1 MLHNNT
7 FMKQKLE
14 ILYDDEDMVLVN
26 KPANY
31 LSIPDRFA
39 VDQPN
44 LLTSL
49 TKKYGKIYVV
59 HRIDK
64 ETSGIIC
71 FAKTA
76 EAHKNLSIQFEK
88 RRVQKIYYTL
98 VEGKVHQA
106 EGKIDLPIAPSKTKL
121 GKMIIA
127 KRGKSSVTE
136 YKVIEEFNHY
146 TLLAADIK
154 TGRTHQIRVH
164 FEAIGYP
171 LAVDA
176 VYGRK
181 EAFLLSQVKLRKY
194 KSKGYGEE
202 RPLMSRTTLHA
213 FELTLFHPQSNEK
226 MTVQAPLPKDFRAV
240 LQQLRKWGK

>member
-1 MLHNNT
+1 
-7 FMKQKLE
+7 MKKKVS
-14 ILYDDEDMVLVN
+14 ILFEDDHLVILN

-39 VDQPN
+39 PAQAN
-44 LLTSL
+44 LLGYL
-49 TKKYGKIYVV
+49 RNRQEEVFVV
-59 HRIDK
+59 HRIDR

-76 EAHKNLSIQFEK
+76 AAHKSLSQQFENRTVK
-88 RRVQKIYYTL
+88 KIYQVL
-98 VEGKVHQA
+98 VEGHLHQN
-106 EGKIDLPIAPSKTKL
+106 EGAIDLPIAPSKSKA
-121 GKMIIA
+121 GKMVIA
-127 KRGKSSVTE
+127 KRGKASLTE
-136 YKVIEEFNHY
+136 YRLLETFKHY
-146 TLLAADIK
+146 SLLAADIK

-181 EAFLLSQVKLRKY
+181 AEFYLSQVKLKKY
-194 KSKGYGEE
+194 RPNRLEEE
-202 RPLMSRTTLHA
+202 RPLMSRTSLHA
-213 FELTLFHPQSNEK
+213 YELQLMHPVSGDNL
-226 MTVQAPLPKDFRAV
+226 TFQAPLPKDFKAV